1 MVGIHVE
8 GDGVLADLYRSVS
21 KTFKPIGVRMVVDNI
36 PCLPNPIP
44 PDYAYYIQ
52 IGTVTTTIYSRL

>member
-21 KTFKPIGVRMVVDNI
+21 RAFKPMGVKMEVDNI
-36 PCLPNPIP
+36 PCLPNPVP
-44 PDYAYYIQ
+44 PDFESYIR
-52 IGTVTTTIYSRL
+52 IGNVTTSIQ